1 MEFLLILFF
10 AVVIIGGILY
20 GIFSFVLYVL
30 ETIFR
35 FKFKIKASKVESK
48 IKGLTKAIREIFL
61 PTRRASQS
69 DIDTFIASHSEVINK
84 VNELY
89 NDNHCFKD
97 ILEDYG
103 IASFKDA
110 IESMQSQLVE
120 NQNIYDTIKKLEL
133 FAKNAISTHERLVDE
148 NHYFSY
154 SEMENFRES
163 LSEFEEAKKVVLPK
177 YSEYITDEATKQVLQ
192 IMENLQTDRETHN
205 SEFITR
211 ELADCKTYF
220 DTVLGTY
227 PLDPQQRDSI
237 VKLEDNCLVIASAG
251 SGKTSTILG
260 KAKYL
265 VEKRNI
271 DPSKVLLI
279 TYTRKAANELHERM
293 KIENMTCS
301 TFHALAYQIIAK
313 VTGQAPS
320 ICEADVP
327 LTIFHRLIETNSN
340 FLHAI
345 NNYIINQQSL
355 MGLEHDY
362 MDAFSYFEDRK
373 KYGIQALFPDVD
385 DKIIFTRSE
394 EEKRL
399 VSILT
404 RLGVPFRYENA
415 YQVNTTT
422 PDRRQYRPDFT
433 IYYQDNKGQ
442 WKWLYLEHFAIDSFG
457 NVPRWF
463 GEGTRGGWRVANQKY
478 NEGISWKRNIHK
490 QYGTILIE
498 TTSAD
503 FGGHGTG
510 IVESKLRMELTR
522 YGVPIKERTDEELY
536 ELLVKRNRKLEKSVY
551 TLILSFITLMKANEK
566 TIDQMLAEIEARR
579 AENPGAI
586 PDMRDF
592 QDFRNEAI
600 LKDIIK
606 PFYDEYERTLNSN
619 YEIDFTDAIIQATEL
634 CRKGLWKH
642 YDYILV
648 DEFQDISIDRY
659 KFLQALRSDSPM
671 TKLYCV
677 GDDWQSIF
685 RFAGSDMSL
694 VYEFEKYFGY
704 TEQCKIETTY
714 RFHQPLIDKSSEF
727 VMKNKEQK
735 EKTIKTPSDD
745 IYKTYLN
752 FVKCDG
758 EDKEGVLKKVKEIVD
773 TIPNDQSILLLGR
786 YNYDAMS
793 VGFSGKIDMKDNRIM
808 VKIGK
813 RELPFL
819 SVHSAKGLEA
829 DHVILVNCNQGAY
842 GFPSLIEDDPILD
855 FVLSKSETYPF
866 AEERRLFYVAM
877 TRARMRMYVLY
888 DQRRPS
894 PFISEFLLKVE
905 VGSYLC
911 PRCLEGKMVAIKDG
925 MTANGDRFRS
935 FVCSNNE
942 GGCDFFETKYDD
954 LTPPGIQITEEM
966 TAQDVERLREERRNS
981 RVHRLP
987 NAPQTN
993 FTYGTR
999 APVAPH
1005 KPIRGFDPIA
1015 SAELPPDNIR
1025 ALNIAPPYPQHKR
1038 GLSTE
1043 ALQLQEMAKENRRI
1057 AMELEEA
1064 AKKEIEDDLPF

>member
-1 MEFLLILFF
+1 MSSLFLSLFNWGGNVFLWILSAIMCIGIAYGLLKVALYAILIIHHIIQRCINSIKFEKEANLIAPKASEVVAKFDELFQPNKRVTDEQINKFLSDNEDVVEAVDKLYKGKYKNEGMLRTLGIDIFHSRMTHYSLSWWQKKNNEIYDEIEEFKQLSSKAIEAYNKLVTPHHFF
-10 AVVIIGGILY
+10 A
-20 GIFSFVLYVL
+20 
-30 ETIFR
+30 
-35 FKFKIKASKVESK
+35 
-48 IKGLTKAIREIFL
+48 
-61 PTRRASQS
+61 
-69 DIDTFIASHSEVINK
+69 
-84 VNELY
+84 
-89 NDNHCFKD
+89 
-97 ILEDYG
+97 
-103 IASFKDA
+103 
-110 IESMQSQLVE
+110 
-120 NQNIYDTIKKLEL
+120 
-133 FAKNAISTHERLVDE
+133 
-148 NHYFSY
+148 Y
-154 SEMENFRES
+154 SEMES
-163 LSEFEEAKKVVLPK
+163 YLSSISRLEELSKLILPK
-177 YSEYITDEATKQVLQ
+177 YSKYITDEASKEILG
-192 IMENLQTDRETHN
+192 IKENISQNRDSHN
-205 SEFITR
+205 RDFITR

-271 DPSKVLLI
+271 APSKILLI
-279 TYTRKAANELHERM
+279 TYTKKAATELQERM
-293 KIENMTCS
+293 KIEGMTCC
-301 TFHALAYQIIAK
+301 TFHKLAKDIIAQ

-320 ICEADVP
+320 FCDADVP
-327 LTIFHRLIETNSN
+327 LTIFHKLIETNKN

-362 MDAFSYFEDRK
+362 EDAFSYFEDRK

-385 DKIIFTRSE
+385 GKIIFTRSE

-399 VSILT
+399 VSMLT
-404 RLGVPFRYENA
+404 RLGVPFRYENC
-415 YQVNTTT
+415 YQVNTRT
-422 PDRRQYRPDFT
+422 PERRQYKPDFT
-433 IYYQDNKGQ
+433 IYYLDANGQ
-442 WKWLYLEHFAIDSFG
+442 WKWLYLEHFAIDSLG

-463 GEGTRGGWRVANQKY
+463 GEGTRGGWRYDNQRY
-478 NEGISWKRNIHK
+478 REGIEWKRATHR

-503 FGGHGTG
+503 FRDGT
-510 IVESKLRMELTR
+510 VETKLRQQLQR

-536 ELLVKRNRKLEKSVY
+536 ELLVKRSKKIEKSVY

-566 TIDQMLAEIEARR
+566 TIDGLLKSLEPKTNPLDPM
-579 AENPGAI
+579 ENAI
-586 PDMRDF
+586 P
-592 QDFRNEAI
+592 QDFRSKAI
-600 LKDIIK
+600 LTDIIK
-606 PFYDEYERTLNSN
+606 PFYDEYQRVLDQQ

-634 CRKGLWKH
+634 CRKGLWKQ
-642 YDYILV
+642 YEYILV
-648 DEFQDISIDRY
+648 DEFQDISVDRY
-659 KFLQALRSDSPM
+659 KFLQALRSDSPK

-714 RFHQPLIDKSSEF
+714 RFHQPLIDKSSAF
-727 VMKNKEQK
+727 IMRNKEQK
-735 EKTIKTPSDD
+735 EKTIKTPSNDT
-745 IYKTYLN
+745 YKTYLN

-758 EDKEGVLKKVKEIVD
+758 EDKDGVKKEVETIVAS
-773 TIPNDQSILLLGR
+773 IPNDQSILLLGR

-793 VGFSGKIDMKDNRIM
+793 VGFNGKIDMKDNRIM

-888 DQRRPS
+888 DHKRPS

-925 MTANGDRFRS
+925 ITANGEQYRS

-942 GGCDFFETKYDD
+942 GGCDFYETKYGD
-954 LTPPGIQITEEM
+954 LTPPGIQITEQM
-966 TAQDVERLREERRNS
+966 TAQDVEKLREARRS
-981 RVHRLP
+981 YRVHRLA
-987 NAPQTN
+987 NAS
-993 FTYGTR
+993 
-999 APVAPH
+999 VMPH
-1005 KPIRGFDPIA
+1005 KPIQDFNSIRRDPNRPL
-1015 SAELPPDNIR
+1015 SEAEQIR
-1025 ALNIAPPYPQHKR
+1025 RLMEENTRIDR
-1038 GLSTE
+1038 
-1043 ALQLQEMAKENRRI
+1043 EMA
-1057 AMELEEA
+1057 EA
-1064 AKKEIEDDLPF
+1064 ARKAAAEDDLPF